1 MSSLVVFQ
9 HDLHGQYLP
18 QSEEKLPFRNILS
31 LKIKEEVD
39 FTSRPLT
46 RNRTKHMY
54 RAQSLFLALG
64 ALVRPGVNS

>member
-18 QSEEKLPFRNILS
+18 QREEKLPQRNILS

-39 FTSRPLT
+39 FAS
-46 RNRTKHMY
+46 NRTESHETHVYYSVITKRLNFNCPH
-54 RAQSLFLALG
+54 RCIQ
-64 ALVRPGVNS
+64 